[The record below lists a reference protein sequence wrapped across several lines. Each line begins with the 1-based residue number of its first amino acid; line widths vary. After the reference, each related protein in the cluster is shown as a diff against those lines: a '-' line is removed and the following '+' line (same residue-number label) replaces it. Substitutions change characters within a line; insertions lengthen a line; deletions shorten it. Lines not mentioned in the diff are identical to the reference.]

1 MKQCSKCKIEKE
13 LTEFRIKNKT
23 TGILHS
29 WCIICKNEYDRNFY
43 NDNAIRKAQIR
54 KNNIIQKKR
63 GKEFIKEYK
72 ESHACSK
79 CGEQR
84 WYVLDFH
91 HLLNKKN
98 EIAELSRKGN
108 SINSIKN
115 EIEKCIV
122 LCSNCHREEH
132 YLSNTLGIKL
142 K

>member
-1 MKQCSKCKIEKE
+1 MKQCSKCKLEKD

-29 WCIICKNEYDRNFY
+29 WCRICKKEYDRNFY
-43 NDNAIRKAQIR
+43 RDNDIRKTQIR
-54 KNNIIQKKR
+54 KNGLIQKRR

-72 ESHACSK
+72 KSHACSK
-79 CGEQR
+79 CGEKR

-91 HLLNKKN
+91 HLHNKKN
-98 EIAELSRKGN
+98 EIAELALNGN
-108 SINSIKN
+108 AINSIKN